1 MDEYKRITPRDWH
14 DAKFEQLDQ
23 RVVLKRLW
31 DLENQIERSSK
42 QYYYVTLGFPKK
54 EFIGGGRVRYTE
66 TYEVAMGIPSDAAIY
81 FGTFDKKSDAEARA
95 AELNK
100 TPETFIV

>member
-31 DLENQIERSSK
+31 DLENQIEQSSK
-42 QYYYVTLGFPKK
+42 QYYYVTLGVPKR
-54 EFIGGGRVRYTE
+54 EIVREYGRCLVKYTD
-66 TYEVAMGIPSDAAIY
+66 TYEVAMGIPSNVGKSY
-81 FGTFDKKSDAEARA
+81 GTFDNRADAEARA

-100 TPETFIV
+100 LAIS